1 MKQIPMG
8 EVKKGEKKQLETKLT
23 PRSSHLSVLSLLMFL
38 SGVRQQRT
46 EVLRVFL
53 PSAGLPPFSSFSF
66 PLFDAVRKVS
76 VMLVILAQ
84 PSMSMTH
91 LRPGPMPS

>member
-1 MKQIPMG
+1 M
-8 EVKKGEKKQLETKLT
+8 
-23 PRSSHLSVLSLLMFL
+23 
-38 SGVRQQRT
+38 
-46 EVLRVFL
+46 FL

-66 PLFDAVRKVS
+66 PLFDAVIKVS